1 MQTSHKQ
8 VDVIILFALACF
20 FIWFFLYFYSFIEKM
35 KKQRKR
41 LVCKSKMGIGEYIIC
56 FKTDGE
62 KKTILDVIRDN
73 NVRFNT
79 VDEML
84 EKLALLED
92 LPRNDKEA
100 TVKYIQTNH
109 NDVDF
114 TGIDFDDLF
123 ILPKYRCG
131 LKVKRCDFIVCKKR
145 KAIRVLFMMGG
156 TSCFAE
162 YLDANNVNC
171 SFNIFGDYDVV
182 ENIFPEFKGDDDEDE
197 WNCLC

>member
-1 MQTSHKQ
+1 MMASF
-8 VDVIILFALACF
+8 LLS
-20 FIWFFLYFYSFIEKM
+20 FLYLFIFYLFSMVAFSFIEKM
-35 KKQRKR
+35 KKQSNK
-41 LVCKSKMGIGEYIIC
+41 LVCKSKMGIGEYIIW

-62 KKTILDVIRDN
+62 KKKILDVINNN
-73 NVRFNT
+73 NVRFDTLN
-79 VDEML
+79 EML

-109 NDVDF
+109 SEVDF
-114 TGIDFDDLF
+114 TGIDFDDLS

-131 LKVKRCDFIVCKKR
+131 LKVKRCCSIVCQKR
-145 KAIRVLFMMGG
+145 KAIRVLFMMGA

-162 YLDANNVNC
+162 YLDANNITY

-182 ENIFPEFKGDDDEDE
+182 ENIFPEFKGDDEDE